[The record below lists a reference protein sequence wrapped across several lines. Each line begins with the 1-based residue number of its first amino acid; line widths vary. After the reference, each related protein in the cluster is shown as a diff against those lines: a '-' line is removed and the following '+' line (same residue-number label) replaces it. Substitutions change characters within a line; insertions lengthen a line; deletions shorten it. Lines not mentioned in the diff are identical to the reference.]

1 MLCRIVLH
9 VMGVGWRRGKRR
21 EEEDKGKRGKRREE
35 GERKEREGTTGQR
48 REGSNAKLFI
58 HPPPP
63 DRPPL
68 AEITGMKNLPCN
80 FVILSSTF

>member
-21 EEEDKGKRGKRREE
+21 EEEDKRKGSKQREE
-35 GERKEREGTTGQR
+35 GGRKEREETRGKER
-48 REGSNAKLFI
+48 REATPSPLYN
-58 HPPPP
+58 PPPP

-68 AEITGMKNLPCN
+68 AEITGMELYKNMKSQ
-80 FVILSSTF
+80 LS